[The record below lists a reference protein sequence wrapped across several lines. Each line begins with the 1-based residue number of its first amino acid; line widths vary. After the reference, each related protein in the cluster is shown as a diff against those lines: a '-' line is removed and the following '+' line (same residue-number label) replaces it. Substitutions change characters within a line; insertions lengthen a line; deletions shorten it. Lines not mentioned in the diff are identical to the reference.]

1 VEAWIHACTPRYV
14 ERQILT
20 VRLSMRRFTGIT
32 DAISKNADDHV
43 YALGLYPTVRNFV
56 QTHKTVHC
64 TPAMGAR
71 IATRLWSMEDV
82 VALVDARAEAPKKRW
97 QYKGRTKGT

>member
-20 VRLSMRRFTGIT
+20 VRLSMRRF
-32 DAISKNADDHV
+32 
-43 YALGLYPTVRNFV
+43 YPTVRNFV